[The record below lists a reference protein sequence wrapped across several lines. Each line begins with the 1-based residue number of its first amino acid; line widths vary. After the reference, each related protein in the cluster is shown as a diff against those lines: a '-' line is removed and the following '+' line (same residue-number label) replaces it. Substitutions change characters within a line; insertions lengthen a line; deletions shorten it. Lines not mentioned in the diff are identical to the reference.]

1 MASKGIHR
9 VRSSLPASKLGAG
22 GHPQPSIVFT
32 DPQRDEGYVS
42 SWTLAV
48 LGSLMTA
55 AGVTRVYITSTYRSP
70 RDQARVML
78 GNLTPGKSMYAGYG
92 RRIEKV
98 AQNIALMDEV
108 LSAVSESM
116 QESGFAVTPYKKR
129 SKDEIVVAMSEEI
142 EKLERQHGQGCVS
155 RHQADPGL
163 LNVIDIAAR
172 TVAPAGKITAFIE
185 VLTRSPRISRIG
197 LPKGSKATQGK
208 QFVETQ
214 NCLHLEIPQP
224 NDAPFGGNDSVIV

>member
-55 AGVTRVYITSTYRSP
+55 AGVTRVYITFTYRSP

-129 SKDEIVVAMSEEI
+129 SKDRGDARCSGRS
-142 EKLERQHGQGCVS
+142 RQ
-155 RHQADPGL
+155 
-163 LNVIDIAAR
+163 NNN
-172 TVAPAGKITAFIE
+172 
-185 VLTRSPRISRIG
+185 
-197 LPKGSKATQGK
+197 LPKFGSRLGQEAFCTDGSQ
-208 QFVETQ
+208 
-214 NCLHLEIPQP
+214 
-224 NDAPFGGNDSVIV
+224 